1 MHLMRGGFISNY
13 IYWTNHEKEV
23 IQKDDEEENNNI
35 ILNNFHYGSFT
46 NAIIGE
52 AEEVE
57 GTNVLSQMLQD
68 REREKCENEK
78 VRKKLECMLEDH
90 KTPLYLNCEQE
101 HNKFNNIFEFLQ

>member
-35 ILNNFHYGSFT
+35 ILKNFHYGSFT
-46 NAIIGE
+46 NAII
-52 AEEVE
+52 

-68 REREKCENEK
+68 REREKNVKMRRSERSWSVC
-78 VRKKLECMLEDH
+78 
-90 KTPLYLNCEQE
+90 
-101 HNKFNNIFEFLQ
+101 

>member
-52 AEEVE
+52 AEEVK
-57 GTNVLSQMLQD
+57 VLMYYLKCCKI
-68 REREKCENEK
+68 EREKNVKMRRSERSWSVC
-78 VRKKLECMLEDH
+78 
-90 KTPLYLNCEQE
+90 
-101 HNKFNNIFEFLQ
+101 